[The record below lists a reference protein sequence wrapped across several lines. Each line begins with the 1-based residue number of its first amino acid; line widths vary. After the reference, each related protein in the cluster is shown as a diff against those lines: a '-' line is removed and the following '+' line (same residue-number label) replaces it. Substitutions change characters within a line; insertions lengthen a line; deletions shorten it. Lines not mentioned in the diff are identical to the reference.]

1 MKKIKT
7 YLFPSIV
14 AFMVAITISLS
25 GSVSQYSS
33 LKQMLLA
40 EIDGVGFDDLI
51 ILIALI
57 LFFSKSWTVFMQ
69 SRHWITDVLS
79 AVFSIFMLIGISY
92 SKLGNWDFI
101 FANVRQ
107 CIVAFIAFLGY
118 FILFD
123 VFLSILYKLL
133 AEKHLFKTL
142 SKYKFPDTID
152 NHYYLFAFIVI
163 VLFWLPYVLFHL
175 PGSVPYDG
183 YRQINMFYNIEPLS
197 NHHPW
202 VLTVFFGFLMNI
214 GKIVSDNFGV
224 LLIVSVM
231 FIVEASCYATICSKI
246 KKWGAP
252 FYFNLLTLL
261 FFAILPVFGA
271 YSQIVMKDGIFS
283 ALFALFFV
291 LYVDLCISYV
301 KKDVIEH
308 PVQKFAVLLII
319 ELLVCITRNNGI
331 YMIIPA
337 NILLLFFTIKGRK
350 KYVILLTLCL
360 LLSYYCIDSRLAA
373 AVGVAPG
380 SDKEMLSIPFQQT
393 ARYLKEYPDDVT
405 ESEEK
410 AIRAILDYDN
420 LAQIYEP
427 EISDHVK
434 DTFRNSSSKEDL
446 SNYFKAWFSMFC
458 RHPGVYF
465 EATFNNTY
473 GYYYPFHNCNKLGAY
488 QFYIQGPP
496 LATVDFDIHY
506 VIPANIRQICDTY
519 ATIWRNIPGLAQLV
533 NPGSYTWG
541 ILILGGYLI
550 YRKRSKGLLVLAAP
564 LLNVAVCIASPVNGY
579 LRYAIPLIAC
589 TPVLIYWCLRYA
601 ETKKAVR
608 HLEQAAKEKEN

>member
-1 MKKIKT
+1 
-7 YLFPSIV
+7 
-14 AFMVAITISLS
+14 
-25 GSVSQYSS
+25 
-33 LKQMLLA
+33 
-40 EIDGVGFDDLI
+40 
-51 ILIALI
+51 
-57 LFFSKSWTVFMQ
+57 
-69 SRHWITDVLS
+69 
-79 AVFSIFMLIGISY
+79 
-92 SKLGNWDFI
+92 
-101 FANVRQ
+101 
-107 CIVAFIAFLGY
+107 
-118 FILFD
+118 
-123 VFLSILYKLL
+123 
-133 AEKHLFKTL
+133 
-142 SKYKFPDTID
+142 
-152 NHYYLFAFIVI
+152 
-163 VLFWLPYVLFHL
+163 
-175 PGSVPYDG
+175 
-183 YRQINMFYNIEPLS
+183 
-197 NHHPW
+197 
-202 VLTVFFGFLMNI
+202 
-214 GKIVSDNFGV
+214 
-224 LLIVSVM
+224 
-231 FIVEASCYATICSKI
+231 
-246 KKWGAP
+246 
-252 FYFNLLTLL
+252 
-261 FFAILPVFGA
+261 
-271 YSQIVMKDGIFS
+271 
-283 ALFALFFV
+283 
-291 LYVDLCISYV
+291 
-301 KKDVIEH
+301 
-308 PVQKFAVLLII
+308 
-319 ELLVCITRNNGI
+319 
-331 YMIIPA
+331 MIIPA

-496 LATVDFDIHY
+496 LATGDFDIHY

-533 NPGSYTWG
+533 NPRSYTWG